1 MPTISGLRRRGYTA
15 ASIRNFCDRIG
26 VAKRDNLIDISLLEF
41 CIREDLNK
49 SADRVMAV
57 MDPIK
62 LIISNYPD
70 GQVEDLMIENNPED
84 PETGKRIVPF
94 TKELYIERDD
104 FMVDPP
110 KKFFRLGPGLQVR
123 LKGAYIVT
131 CDQFELN
138 PDGSVKEIH
147 ATYIPESKSGQD
159 TSGIHV
165 KGTIHWVS
173 ISHAVQVE
181 VRLFDRLLIVE
192 DAGELGD
199 DFTKFINPESLE
211 VLTQVYVEPSLKEA
225 KIEEAVQFIRKGYFC
240 LDKDS
245 SPDHLVFNRTVSLKD
260 TWAKE
265 QKK

>member
-1 MPTISGLRRRGYTA
+1 MPTISGLRRRGFTA

-26 VAKRDNLIDISLLEF
+26 VAKRDNLIDLSLLEF

-57 MDPIK
+57 LDPVK
-62 LIISNYPD
+62 LVITNYPD
-70 GQVEDLMIENNPED
+70 GQVEDLAIENNPED
-84 PETGKRIVPF
+84 LDSGKRIVPF
-94 TKELYIERDD
+94 SKELYIERED

-110 KKFFRLGPGLQVR
+110 KKFFRLGPGLLVR
-123 LKGAYIVT
+123 LKGAYIIQ
-131 CDQFELN
+131 CDHFELN

-147 ATYIPESKSGQD
+147 AQYLPNSKSGQD

-173 ISHAVQVE
+173 IPHALEAE

-192 DAGELGD
+192 DASELGD
-199 DFTKFINPESLE
+199 DFLKFINPDSLQ
-211 VLTQVYVEPSLKEA
+211 VLDKVYVEPSLREA
-225 KIEEAVQFIRKGYFC
+225 EIGEAVQFIRKGYYC
-240 LDKDS
+240 LDPDS
-245 SPDHLVFNRTVSLKD
+245 TAERLVFNRTVTLKD

-265 QKK
+265 QNK